1 MMINITKIRDGL
13 PLFKAL
19 GSSTRIAIVELLA
32 EKGPMRMTSIAQ
44 ELSIT
49 GGALTSHMRLL
60 EEANVVL
67 VQQTK
72 GKHGVQKVC
81 RVNDTDVLV
90 QSPCGEKGC
99 AK

>member
-1 MMINITKIRDGL
+1 MINITKLRDGL

-32 EKGPMRMTSIAQ
+32 ERGPMRMTSIAQ
-44 ELSIT
+44 ELNIT

-60 EEANVVL
+60 EDANVVL

-90 QSPCGEKGC
+90 KSPCGDKGC
-99 AK
+99 SK